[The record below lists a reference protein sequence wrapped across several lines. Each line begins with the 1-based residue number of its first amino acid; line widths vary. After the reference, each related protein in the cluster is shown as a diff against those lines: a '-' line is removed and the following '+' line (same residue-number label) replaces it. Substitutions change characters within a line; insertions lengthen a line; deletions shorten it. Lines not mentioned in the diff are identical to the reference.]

1 MKYEFSSNKI
11 KIRPIYLSDELKN
24 YDKTIIISKKI
35 KDVYGID
42 LKVDNLPLDRPFL
55 YASYVESMDGKL
67 AYADIPDAFYVAQ
80 KNILSEFGK
89 NTDFWILNMLRYI
102 ADACVI
108 GGNTLNIDP
117 DDLMINLDE
126 ELYSEVDG
134 EYKYPIQIV
143 TSIDGTDIPLNH
155 KLLHQNK
162 YPRIIST
169 SEKGY
174 IFLKN
179 NYEGNVI
186 KVNSDSQ
193 FELHSELVKESLY
206 VLATGED
213 IPQTEDVMRF
223 FKINGVNY
231 MLIESPG
238 FGDHL
243 IHKKMLDEI
252 FFNFSCVYIGGANAM
267 TMGKN
272 SAGFTAELH
281 PHARVLSIHVYNDFY
296 FYFRYK
302 MEYSTL
308 G

>member
-1 MKYEFSSNKI
+1 
-11 KIRPIYLSDELKN
+11 
-24 YDKTIIISKKI
+24 
-35 KDVYGID
+35 
-42 LKVDNLPLDRPFL
+42 
-55 YASYVESMDGKL
+55 MDGKL

-80 KNILSEFGK
+80 KNSLSEFGK

-108 GGNTLNIDP
+108 GGNTLHIDP
-117 DDLMINLDE
+117 DYLMINLDE
-126 ELYSEVDG
+126 ELYNEVEG

-155 KLLHQNK
+155 SLLHQNK

-174 IFLKN
+174 DFIKN

-193 FELHSELVKESLY
+193 FELHSELTKECLY
-206 VLATGED
+206 VLATGNS
-213 IPQTEDVMRF
+213 IPKTEDVMRF
-223 FKINGVNY
+223 FKTNGVNY

-243 IHKKMLDEI
+243 VHKKMLDEI

-272 SAGFTAELH
+272 SCGFTAECH